1 MRQQTHENKQT
12 PVEKERVFFEFFSF
26 FPPTQILC
34 ASFFFFLSTKGLLKH
49 HPRERERERERERKD
64 DDDADFVNPADFKND
79 DYSDDDEKNERG
91 WWSSK

>member
-1 MRQQTHENKQT
+1 MC
-12 PVEKERVFFEFFSF
+12 F
-26 FPPTQILC
+26 IL
-34 ASFFFFLSTKGLLKH
+34 FFFAHEKRTVETPS
-49 HPRERERERERERKD
+49 ERERERERERKD